1 MPFIPHNKTDI
12 KEMLGTIKAGSID
25 DLFDEIPKNLLIDQ
39 LKEVPQALSEMEITR
54 LMRKRGSLDEKL
66 LCFIFIMHAMLL

>member
-39 LKEVPQALSEMEITR
+39 LKEVPQVLSEM
-54 LMRKRGSLDEKL
+54 
-66 LCFIFIMHAMLL
+66 